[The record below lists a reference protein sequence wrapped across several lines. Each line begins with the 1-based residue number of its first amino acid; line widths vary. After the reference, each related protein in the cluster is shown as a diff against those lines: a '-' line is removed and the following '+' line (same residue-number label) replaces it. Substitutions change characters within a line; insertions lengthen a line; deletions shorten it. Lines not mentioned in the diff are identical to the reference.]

1 MLSKDNIIKIL
12 NEEKAFLKKQ
22 FGIKRIAIFGSF
34 AKGTQEKNSDIDI
47 FVEYDKPLG
56 LRFIHLIDYLDGKLG
71 RKTDILTPGGIQ
83 GIRLKKV
90 AEDIKRSLIYV

>member
-1 MLSKDNIIKIL
+1 MLTKNETINILRK
-12 NEEKAFLKKQ
+12 EQPFLKSC

-34 AKGTQEKNSDIDI
+34 AKGTQHKKSDVDI
-47 FVEYDKPLG
+47 FVEFEKPLG
-56 LRFIHLIDYLDGKLG
+56 LQFIQLAEYLEQKLG

-90 AEDIKRSLIYV
+90 AHDIKRSLVYV